1 LAGRSFFVP
10 ALEEQVIAATLQRM
24 YRHFYVRVCDIANTA
39 ALIESARIDYVEAR
53 HAATPAGIWPGI
65 VTYLQI
71 VADYFE
77 LYSGRTLTLPS
88 FVTADAL
95 LRGRSL
101 FVRGPWL
108 RVPVFPIVAN
118 LYGEQMI
125 AMLRH
130 GDAPGVF
137 RLSLLPPLASVATLA
152 YKLSGTPR
160 GIW

>member
-1 LAGRSFFVP
+1 
-10 ALEEQVIAATLQRM
+10 M
-24 YRHFYVRVCDIANTA
+24 YRHFYVRICDIANTA
-39 ALIESARIDYVEAR
+39 ALIESGQIDYMEAR
-53 HAATPAGIWPGI
+53 HAATRAGIWPGI
-65 VTYLQI
+65 VSYLQV

-77 LYSGRTLTLPS
+77 LYSGRALTLPS

-95 LRGRSL
+95 LHGTSL

-108 RVPVFPIVAN
+108 RVSIFPVVAR

-137 RLSLLPPLASVATLA
+137 RLSLLPPLAFVATLA
-152 YKLSGTPR
+152 YKISGTPR